1 MRWDDPS
8 PTPLIMNFCRW
19 TSVLNK
25 VAAAPTRPE
34 RHYPYCLPLP
44 TTILLLLSR
53 SYYTHNF
60 TPITLKQLDRAI
72 SVSYKCVQLY
82 RAYTL
87 YPIIERLY
95 HYKVFFTI
103 QERRI
108 SDKGWHFTERFQ
120 RNQYLVH
127 IGNAIVTTSWW
138 NFEMFIMSFQNH
150 HESKWEQQQSFFPT
164 SP

>member
-1 MRWDDPS
+1 MGCGFSTEDTKASDEERILNSTNPVTSATNTTTRMGGALAKKSPAKKRRGDNKGKATEQGDPS
-8 PTPLIMNFCRW
+8 PPPLIINCCRW

-25 VAAAPTRPE
+25 VAAAPTRPK

-103 QERRI
+103 Q
-108 SDKGWHFTERFQ
+108 T
-120 RNQYLVH
+120 Y
-127 IGNAIVTTSWW
+127 
-138 NFEMFIMSFQNH
+138 M
-150 HESKWEQQQSFFPT
+150 
-164 SP
+164 